1 MSSVVEQS
9 FILQDKLR
17 METLR
22 CRAYTRQRL
31 KERGKEVEGM
41 ERRVLDASQQ
51 LTAIN
56 RENKRWE
63 TG

>member
-1 MSSVVEQS
+1 M
-9 FILQDKLR
+9 QDKLR

-31 KERGKEVEGM
+31 REQGREVEGM
-41 ERRVLDASQQ
+41 ERRVLDARQQ

-56 RENKRWE
+56 RENER
-63 TG
+63 

>member
-63 TG
+63 AG